1 MINIQLQEGELT
13 DLISNDLKLSP
24 NVSPIKHYIKKQ
36 KSDNTVLRTTDYIE
50 KAHTTVES
58 NPVQE
63 PKVLSV
69 DINYAN

>member
-1 MINIQLQEGELT
+1 MT
-13 DLISNDLKLSP
+13 DLISNDFKLSP
-24 NVSPIKHYIKKQ
+24 NVTPIKYSVKKQ
-36 KSDNTVLRTTDYIE
+36 KSDNTVLRTTDHID